1 MGLVELWSKAK
12 EIGRTLA
19 SKPGNAVALAK
30 QALNFSPQSRPKTG
44 CAYEAE
50 LFGRA
55 CASVWNGG

>member
-12 EIGRTLA
+12 ELGRTLA
-19 SKPGNAVALAK
+19 SKPGNAVGLAK
-30 QALNFSPQSRPKTG
+30 QALNFSSLSRPKTG